1 MNIFNQLRQDII
13 NAAKLIS
20 DDEALCALATV
31 EIPKD
36 TLNGD
41 LSTNIAMIV
50 AASIRKNPREIALNL
65 KENLISLP
73 YIAHIEVA
81 GGGFINFTLKA
92 SVWHESI
99 KGILS
104 NAADFTTI
112 NIGQG
117 RKVNVEYVSA
127 NPTGPM
133 HIGHARGAVYGDAL
147 ARLLDKCGYDVIKEY
162 YINDAGAQVE
172 TLARSAYLRYEQ
184 ALTGREASIPQ
195 GLYPGEYLVAV
206 GIKLADEF
214 GDKLLNMPEIERFS
228 IVKKIT
234 LDEMMKLIKS
244 DLKDLGIEHEVFF
257 SEQSLHDNGS
267 IDSAIDELA
276 KLGLIYEGQLPAP
289 KGKVDNDWSE
299 RSQELFKS
307 TEFGDD
313 QDRPIRK
320 VDGSFAYIAPDIA
333 YAKNKIDRGFE
344 DLIYVLGADHSGYV
358 KRIEAVIQAL
368 GAGKVKSIV
377 KICQIVNYVENGV
390 PVKMSKRS
398 GNFTTVKDVTEAV
411 GKDIIRF
418 IMLSRKNDA
427 VLDFDL
433 EKVKEQSKENP
444 VFYAQ
449 YAHVRAFSILA
460 NAKENAN
467 DAYAKFSNNEFDLS
481 LLSSE
486 EEIQIIK
493 LLSSM
498 PKILESAA
506 KSHEPHRIAFYLL
519 NIAAKFHGLWNLGIE
534 NNNYRFIIE
543 DNIPLTAAR
552 LVLVSSIQKIL
563 SGGFDI
569 IGITP
574 LNKM

>member
-1 MNIFNQLRQDII
+1 MNIFNQLKQDII
-13 NAAKLIS
+13 NAAKIIS
-20 DDEALCALATV
+20 NDDMLHALATV

-41 LSTNIAMIV
+41 LSTNIAMII

-65 KENLISLP
+65 KESLISLS

-81 GGGFINFTLKA
+81 GSGFINFTLKA

-104 NAADFTTI
+104 NPADFTTI

-147 ARLLDKCGYDVIKEY
+147 ARLLDKCGYDVAKEY

-184 ALTGREASIPQ
+184 ALTGEQAIIPQ

-206 GIKLADEF
+206 GIKLAEEF
-214 GDKLLNMPEIERFS
+214 GDKLQNMPEVERLS
-228 IVKKIT
+228 VVKKIT

-267 IDSAIDELA
+267 IDSAINELA
-276 KLGLIYEGQLPAP
+276 KLGLIYEGKLPAP

-320 VDGSFAYIAPDIA
+320 ADGSFAYIAPDIA
-333 YAKNKIDRGFE
+333 YAKNKIDRSFE

-368 GAGKVKSIV
+368 SAGKVKSSV

-418 IMLSRKNDA
+418 IMLTRKNDA

-433 EKVKEQSKENP
+433 EKVKEQSKDNP

-449 YAHVRAFSILA
+449 YAHVRAFSILT

-506 KSHEPHRIAFYLL
+506 KTCEPHRIAFYLL

-534 NNNYRFIIE
+534 NNNYRFIIG

-552 LVLVSSIQKIL
+552 LALVSSIQKIL

>member
-1 MNIFNQLRQDII
+1 MNIFYKLKQDII
-13 NAAKLIS
+13 NAAKQIT
-20 DDEALCALATV
+20 DDHTLLELATT

-41 LSTNIAMIV
+41 LSTNIAMII
-50 AASIRKNPREIALNL
+50 AAKIRKNPREIALNL
-65 KENLISLP
+65 REHLITLP

-92 SVWHESI
+92 NVWHDSI
-99 KGILS
+99 RGILS
-104 NAADFTTI
+104 NPTDFTTI
-112 NIGQG
+112 NIGNG
-117 RKVNVEYVSA
+117 EKVNVEYVSA

-147 ARLLDKCGYDVIKEY
+147 ARLLTKCGYDVAREY
-162 YINDAGAQVE
+162 YINDAGSQVE

-184 ALTGREASIPQ
+184 ALTGKTAVIPQ
-195 GLYPGEYLVAV
+195 GLYPGEYLVEV
-206 GIKLADEF
+206 GKKLASQF
-214 GDKLLNMPEIERFS
+214 GDKLMHSLEPERLS
-228 IVKKIT
+228 IVRKVT
-234 LDEMMKLIKS
+234 LDEMMILIKN
-244 DLKDLGIEHEVFF
+244 DLKDLGIEHDVFF
-257 SEQSLHDNGS
+257 SEQSLHDSGS
-267 IDSAIDELA
+267 IDAAIEELS
-276 KLGLIYEGQLPAP
+276 KLGLIYTGNLPAP
-289 KGKVDNDWSE
+289 KGKADNNWSE
-299 RSQELFKS
+299 RTQDLFKS

-320 VDGSFAYIAPDIA
+320 ADGSFAYIAPDIA
-333 YAKNKIDRGFE
+333 YAKNKIDRGFK

-358 KRIEAVIQAL
+358 KRIEAVTHAL
-368 GAGKVKSIV
+368 SGGKVKCSV

-398 GNFTTVKDVTEAV
+398 GNFTTVKDVTQAV

-418 IMLSRKNDA
+418 IMLTRKNDA

-444 VFYAQ
+444 IFYVQ
-449 YAHVRAFSILA
+449 YAHVRATSILA
-460 NAKENAN
+460 NAQENSN
-467 DAYAKFSNNEFDLS
+467 VAYTKFLNNEFDLL
-481 LLSSE
+481 LLSTE

-493 LLSSM
+493 LLASM

-519 NIAAKFHGLWNLGIE
+519 NIAAKLHGMWNLGVE
-534 NNNYRFIIE
+534 NNDYRFIVE
-543 DNIPLTAAR
+543 GNAELTAAR
-552 LVLVSSIQKIL
+552 LALVSSIQKIL

-574 LNKM
+574 LTKM